1 MVIPSAHKKS
11 GRHLELVSPAL
22 IVSTW
27 LPLRLSS
34 SKDRKERST
43 LLLYERRNALSNER
57 RSPCVV
63 ARSKDRK
70 DHSKLVLVLGSK
82 QELVLALGSKQVLEL
97 ALGSKQV
104 LGQVLGSRQVLAQG
118 RQAQVLGSKLVLAPG
133 SKLVRS
139 SQTSS

>member
-1 MVIPSAHKKS
+1 MSS
-11 GRHLELVSPAL
+11 AL
-22 IVSTW
+22 IVSAW
-27 LPLRLSS
+27 IPLRLSS

-43 LLLYERRNALSNER
+43 LLLCERRNALSNER

-63 ARSKDRK
+63 VRSKDRK

-82 QELVLALGSKQVLEL
+82 QVLEL
-97 ALGSKQV
+97 ALGSKQELGQALGSKLV

-118 RQAQVLGSKLVLAPG
+118 RQELALGSKPVLALG